1 MIRYDFCHG
10 LQLPATDVRFSEL
23 HMNEN
28 EPKHSTC
35 NLLKGCH
42 ADTPIYGFSSHNT
55 SRQVA
60 WTQTILA
67 SSWRSQHGNRR
78 YDLHP
83 SQHHVIPRHGCAN
96 VDFHATC
103 EDIPC
108 PPSCSRNPSSRPTI
122 QSTSWRILS
131 PMNRRMKRYY

>member
-1 MIRYDFCHG
+1 MGCS
-10 LQLPATDVRFSEL
+10 LPATDVRFSEL

-83 SQHHVIPRHGCAN
+83 SQHHVIPRHGCVN

-131 PMNRRMKRYY
+131 PMNHRMKRYY